1 MAGAPLTI
9 YLMGPTAAG
18 KSALAVELA
27 EALPV
32 EIVSVDSAQVYRG
45 LDIGTAKPEPALR
58 ARVPHHLI
66 DLRDP
71 AVTYSVAEFVADAG
85 AAMAAIRARGRVPLL
100 AGGTMLYFRALQ
112 SGLAALPARDPLLR
126 GRLDARAAAEGW
138 PALHAELARVDP
150 GAAARIGKN
159 DRQRIQRALEVYELS
174 GTPLSALQAEN
185 LRGASAPGPKLVVAP
200 PDRAVLGRRIEARL
214 QAMLAAGFVD
224 EVAALRARGDLAA
237 DTPAL
242 RAVGYRQFWAHAA
255 GEASLAQAA
264 GGALIATRQLAK
276 RQLTWLRAEPDARWF
291 DPDSAP
297 DRAALLAAVR
307 AALAA
312 AGGP

>member
-1 MAGAPLTI
+1 MSVKPLSI

-45 LDIGTAKPEPALR
+45 LDIGTAKPDRELR
-58 ARVPHHLI
+58 ERVPHHLI

-71 AVTYSVAEFVADAG
+71 AMTYSVAEFVADAQ
-85 AAMAAIRARGRVPLL
+85 AAMAAIRSRGRVPLL
-100 AGGTMLYFRALQ
+100 TGGTMLYFRALQ
-112 SGLAALPARDPLLR
+112 AGLAALPARDPALR
-126 GRLDARAAAEGW
+126 ARLDARAAADGW

-150 GAAARIGKN
+150 AAAARIGVN

-174 GTPLSALQAEN
+174 GTPLSVLHAEN
-185 LRGASAPGPKLVVAP
+185 LRGATTSDLKIVVTP
-200 PDRAVLGRRIEARL
+200 PDRAELGRRIEARL
-214 QAMLAAGFVD
+214 NAMLAAGFVE
-224 EVAALRARGDLAA
+224 EVDALRGRGDLHA

-242 RAVGYRQFWAHAA
+242 RAVGYRQFWPHAA
-255 GEASLAQAA
+255 GEASLAQATSA
-264 GGALIATRQLAK
+264 ALVATRQLAK

-297 DRAALLAAVR
+297 SRAAVVALVR
-307 AALAA
+307 AALAD
-312 AGGP
+312 AGGR